1 MIPRNCPLLINPHWF
16 GGPIRPHSLVCSAGL
31 DWQRQTHRRKGW
43 LWLSCRCGEADPY
56 RISDL
61 GGRDHSVQPPA
72 QAGSPGSGDTGTH
85 PGGAGMSL
93 EHPGRLHIL
102 PGQLFQG
109 SATLNIKKLFLFNP
123 WPCPCPVPGHHW
135 AGPGTSCVPC
145 HSQTQPGQ
153 FHRLGMQLFLVESLA
168 LSRGFFFLFN
178 FQRGME
184 HDCCQ
189 SQPSTS
195 SPPARLRRLR
205 DSLGM
210 PSSSVF
216 LPRCPCTEPCRRSEL
231 ARVRNGLG
239 FNVCCRAHKHPL
251 DSVLFLCFCSPAGQ
265 HESQGQ
271 QNASKLRILLE
282 ERKSSSFFFFSWQD
296 GWGTRTGLVSPQT
309 SPDIPSLRTWPGE
322 SC

>member
-1 MIPRNCPLLINPHWF
+1 MP
-16 GGPIRPHSLVCSAGL
+16 
-31 DWQRQTHRRKGW
+31 
-43 LWLSCRCGEADPY
+43 LSC
-56 RISDL
+56 
-61 GGRDHSVQPPA
+61 
-72 QAGSPGSGDTGTH
+72 
-85 PGGAGMSL
+85 
-93 EHPGRLHIL
+93 
-102 PGQLFQG
+102 
-109 SATLNIKKLFLFNP
+109 P
-123 WPCPCPVPGHHW
+123 WAP
-135 AGPGTSCVPC
+135 
-145 HSQTQPGQ
+145 
-153 FHRLGMQLFLVESLA
+153 
-168 LSRGFFFLFN
+168 LSRAWHLLCALPQPNAARAVPQAWDAAFPSGEFGSEQRFFVLFN

-210 PSSSVF
+210 PPSSVF

-239 FNVCCRAHKHPL
+239 FNVCCTAHKHPL

-282 ERKSSSFFFFSWQD
+282 ERKSSSFFFSWQD